1 MDQALVCLFEILI
14 SLFDDKYF
22 IVKPETRECKVK
34 LRAFNNA
41 IFDKIKIPTFPL
53 ILVVQQQVINFRG
66 KHWIT

>member
-1 MDQALVCLFEILI
+1 MCMHEGN
-14 SLFDDKYF
+14 DDKYF

-53 ILVVQQQVINFRG
+53 ILVFQQQVINFRG